1 MHPFKFHSVSWAG
14 DSANHLSVLPAGCLG
29 GFAHR
34 GARGS
39 SEGWTM
45 GKGLLPISVR
55 IITAAFSHWWP
66 QLVLVA
72 KVGFSLPFS
81 PTFSES
87 LCPFRDTSK
96 CQMMC
101 PPQNLNPSPLGSL
114 IQDLEAPAPGQ
125 QCPFL
130 KLQVLITSTSS
141 FCYCSLRWQLLLGA
155 TIFMILQYVL
165 FAFLVL

>member
-1 MHPFKFHSVSWAG
+1 MPEGVWKAG
-14 DSANHLSVLPAGCLG
+14 GGGRDLSSLP
-29 GFAHR
+29 
-34 GARGS
+34 
-39 SEGWTM
+39 
-45 GKGLLPISVR
+45 PISVR

-87 LCPFRDTSK
+87 LCPFRDTSN

-101 PPQNLNPSPLGSL
+101 PPQNLSPSPLGSL

-130 KLQVLITSTSS
+130 KLQVLIISTSS
-141 FCYCSLRWQLLLGA
+141 FCYSSLRWQLLLGA
-155 TIFMILQYVL
+155 TTFMIPQYVL
-165 FAFLVL
+165 FAFSVLQYLVSNSFFLF